1 MNPTI
6 TTPTPPDTAKSD
18 RTSVYRF
25 GNHEVR
31 TAGSWDAPLF
41 CAADVCSVLGYVDVS
56 QACERLDQDEV
67 EKIEAEKGSQ
77 RTLYRGPNANMYL
90 TESGLFSLIL
100 GSNKPEAKA
109 FKKWVTSEVLP
120 EIRKHGY
127 YNALEIARRRQT
139 EQLLTE
145 IFPNLPSKAE
155 PMFRELIT
163 ALLRLRR
170 EPDSP
175 GNPPWARMLASWH
188 YGWAFPIDGEQQHR
202 RALNTAPNGSRLD
215 HSMLSDDGR
224 TQLQRVVDVG
234 VAFTRISP
242 TWEAWKANMELT
254 FGKKATQLPLMVPML
269 YAVPSAPEP
278 AK

>member
-1 MNPTI
+1 MNPTLR
-6 TTPTPPDTAKSD
+6 TEAPGGQD
-18 RTSVYRF
+18 RDVRASVYQF
-25 GNHEVR
+25 GDHKVR
-31 TAGSWDAPLF
+31 TAGTWDAPLF
-41 CAADVCSVLGYVDVS
+41 CAADVCAILTLGDTS
-56 QACERLDQDEV
+56 RACERLDQDEV
-67 EKIEAEKGSQ
+67 ELIEQEKGHE
-77 RTLYRGPNANMYL
+77 RVLGARRYKVLYV

-155 PMFRELIT
+155 PMFRELIA

-269 YAVPSAPEP
+269 YAVPDAEPE
-278 AK
+278 A